1 MGNLIVKDL
10 HVNVDDKNIL
20 KGINLEINDGELH
33 ALIGPNGHGKSTLLS
48 TIMGH
53 PRYKIT
59 SGSIEYNNENV
70 LEMSVDVRS
79 KKGIFLAMQYPLEI
93 SGVKNIELEQNP
105 NPKDSN
111 KAYMRT
117 KTSVDKEKN
126 FKDKKKGYYF
136 VKEDEKKVKRII
148 RKNKKS
154 EK

>member
-1 MGNLIVKDL
+1 MGTSDTKTTVSEKTSVAKATKAISKKTVKKDEFRT
-10 HVNVDDKNIL
+10 NKR
-20 KGINLEINDGELH
+20 
-33 ALIGPNGHGKSTLLS
+33 NGHPSYIYEKRGN
-48 TIMGH
+48 
-53 PRYKIT
+53 RYRYIGIT
-59 SGSIEYNNENV
+59 HSPIT
-70 LEMSVDVRS
+70 
-79 KKGIFLAMQYPLEI
+79 

-136 VKEDEKKVKRII
+136 VNEDEKKVKRII